1 MSKYLIQFGDAN
13 RAPSKSI
20 APVLAETDRVRTQED
35 YEALIRFAYRKR
47 ANGGLEFWTVKKEH
61 KDVSYFR
68 VWAVPED
75 WEGEPNVGATI
86 DDNPFGGYTDEEFD
100 AARAAADKAREERKA
115 EKAAAEAAKPVPAPV
130 AAKVAPAP
138 AKAAASKKGAV
149 VVAASKASGSPEAAA
164 MLMQEVAPKPKSAGK
179 VTITQEE
186 KEAVNAF
193 LQSRDVVTYTRLGVV
208 FGLLKG

>member
-20 APVLAETDRVRTQED
+20 APVLAEMDRVRTQED

-61 KDVSYFR
+61 KDVSFFR

-75 WEGEPNVGATI
+75 WEGAPNVGATI

-115 EKAAAEAAKPVPAPV
+115 AKDAAEAAKPVPAPV
-130 AAKVAPAP
+130 TARVGKPTAAKKSTAT
-138 AKAAASKKGAV
+138 ASKSASKGV
-149 VVAASKASGSPEAAA
+149 VVAASKSAPAP
-164 MLMQEVAPKPKSAGK
+164 APKGK

>member
-20 APVLAETDRVRTQED
+20 APVLAEMDRVRTQED
-35 YEALIRFAYRKR
+35 YEALVRFAYRKR

-61 KDVSYFR
+61 KDVSFFR

-130 AAKVAPAP
+130 TAKVGKGKPTVT
-138 AKAAASKKGAV
+138 ASKGSSKGV
-149 VVAASKASGSPEAAA
+149 VVAASKSSGSPAT
-164 MLMQEVAPKPKSAGK
+164 GK

>member
-61 KDVSYFR
+61 KDVSFFR

-100 AARAAADKAREERKA
+100 AARAAADKAREARKA

-130 AAKVAPAP
+130 EAKVAPAP
-138 AKAAASKKGAV
+138 AKSATASKKGTV
-149 VVAASKASGSPEAAA
+149 VAVAASKSAPAP
-164 MLMQEVAPKPKSAGK
+164 APKGK